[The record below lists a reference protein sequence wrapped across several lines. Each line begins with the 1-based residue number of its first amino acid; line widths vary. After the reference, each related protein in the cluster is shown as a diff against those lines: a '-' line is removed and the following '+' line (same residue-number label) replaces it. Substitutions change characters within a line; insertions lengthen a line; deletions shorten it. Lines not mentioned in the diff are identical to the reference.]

1 MAGQIRQNRISA
13 AIKKFVSTLLL
24 SEYGDSPVSMITIS
38 KVTVLPDLRSAKIFY
53 STFDNRNVDKIQEYL
68 DLKTKNIRFKLAG
81 HLKTLKFAPEIKF
94 VYDDS
99 VEKIIRLERIFDS
112 IKSDQN
118 GSGSDE

>member
-1 MAGQIRQNRISA
+1 MAGQIRQNRIA
-13 AIKKFVSTLLL
+13 TAIKKFVSTLML

-38 KVTVLPDLRSAKIFY
+38 KVTVMPDLRSAKIFY
-53 STFDNRNVDKIQEYL
+53 STFDSGSVDKIQEYL
-68 DLKTKNIRFKLAG
+68 DLKTKNIRFKLAS

-99 VEKIIRLERIFDS
+99 VEKIIRLEKIFDS

-118 GSGSDE
+118 GSGNDE

>member
-1 MAGQIRQNRISA
+1 MAGQIRQSRIA
-13 AIKKFVSTLLL
+13 TAIKKFVSTLML

-38 KVTVLPDLRSAKIFY
+38 KVTVMPDLRSAKIFY
-53 STFDNRNVDKIQEYL
+53 STFDSGSVDKIQEYL
-68 DLKTKNIRFKLAG
+68 DLKTKNIRFKLAS

-99 VEKIIRLERIFDS
+99 VEKIIRLEKIFDS

-118 GSGSDE
+118 GSGNDE

>member
-1 MAGQIRQNRISA
+1 MAGQIRQRRIA
-13 AIKKFVSTLLL
+13 TAIKKFVSTLML

-38 KVTVLPDLRSAKIFY
+38 KVTVMPDLRSAKIFY
-53 STFDNRNVDKIQEYL
+53 STFDSGSVDKIQEYL
-68 DLKTKNIRFKLAG
+68 DLKTKNIRFKLAS

-99 VEKIIRLERIFDS
+99 VEKIIRLEKIFDS

-118 GSGSDE
+118 GSGNDE